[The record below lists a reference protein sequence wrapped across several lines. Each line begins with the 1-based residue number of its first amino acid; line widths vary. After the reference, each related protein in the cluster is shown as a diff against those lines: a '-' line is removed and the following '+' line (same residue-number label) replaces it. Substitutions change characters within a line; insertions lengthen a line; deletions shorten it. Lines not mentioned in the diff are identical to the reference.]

1 MRHVRWFSR
10 LRLRVFAV
18 LVAAGLA
25 VVGVLNIVA
34 LPVLPV
40 VGVAIITVAAV
51 VNTVTHRLAAPTCL
65 SCGEDLGSEPAG
77 PHGRVC
83 SSCGAVTG
91 LPKA

>member
-1 MRHVRWFSR
+1 MRWFSR
-10 LRLRVFAV
+10 IRLRVFAI
-18 LVAAGLA
+18 LLAAGLA
-25 VVGVLNIVA
+25 VVGVLNIIA

-65 SCGEDLGSEPAG
+65 SCGADISEEPQG

-83 SSCGAVTG
+83 ASCGAITSF
-91 LPKA
+91 PRA